1 LLVFDDQDAHARI
14 PPTSIEQ
21 ATDSTRLPY
30 ARDYKIDMFGST
42 TEAGD
47 EITNSSFLGQG
58 RVNHTRSHSV
68 SSRPE
73 PENFVWIVR
82 LALRRP
88 YTFIVVALLLFM
100 IGPLAV
106 LRTPTDIFPNI
117 DIPVVSI
124 VWSYNGFSAEDMANR
139 ITSSYERA
147 LTSDVENIEHI
158 ESQSLNGVSVI
169 KIFFHPG
176 ADINRA
182 VAQATSNSA
191 SILRIL
197 PPGTLP
203 PNIITYNAST
213 VPILQLGL
221 SSDSLPEQTLYD
233 LGNSFVRTQLATV
246 QGAAVPLPFGGKIR
260 QIMVDIDPRKLQ
272 AKDLSPS
279 DVVNAVNAQNLI
291 LPGGT
296 AKIGTREY
304 NVQMN
309 GSTGSVAALDDLP
322 IRTIKGG
329 VVYLRDVAQVRDGYA
344 PQTNIVRSDGKRAAL
359 LTVEKTGSTSTLTII
374 QQIRSML
381 PQISAGLPKALKIT
395 PLADQSVFVKSAI
408 MGVVREALIAACLT
422 AMMILLFLGSWRA
435 TLIIAVTIPLS
446 VITSLIAL
454 SALGETINIMT
465 LGGLALAVGIL
476 VDDATVAIE
485 NITHHLENGAPL
497 HDAILDGSGEIA
509 VPTFV
514 STLAICIVFAPMFLL
529 SGVARYLFVPMAE
542 AVVFAMC
549 ASYFFSRTLIPT
561 LAMYLLKAR
570 DPAREPNGSL
580 AFLARWQAAFERRFE
595 ALRTRY
601 RGVLESG
608 IGHPRTVIAIFA
620 VFCLA
625 SMTLVPFTGRDFF
638 PSVDTGEI
646 RLHMRAPTGTRIEE
660 TARLA
665 DEVEA
670 RIRTVIPK
678 AEEAS
683 LLDDIGVPVSGINL
697 TYSSSAPIGTE
708 DADIMIALTANHAP
722 TASYV
727 TKLRGVLAASFPG
740 TTFAF
745 LPADITSQIL
755 NFGQPAPLDIQIV
768 GRDLAKNRVVA
779 NQLLA
784 QLRHVHGLVDAR
796 IQQPGDAPAINLEVD
811 RTKAMQAGLTQ
822 KDVAQDLL
830 ISLSGSAQT
839 TPNFW
844 LDPKNGVSYPLMTE
858 VPQYDIHSLQTL
870 ANLPLNK
877 GASTNAPQSIL
888 GSLGSMQRAS
898 QQAVV
903 SHYNVQPVLDIYGSV
918 QGRDLGGVASDVTK
932 LIGQAKA
939 HLPPGASIVMRGQ
952 VQSMA
957 QSFSGLGAGLAF
969 AIALV
974 YLLMVVNFQSWVDPL
989 VIVCGL
995 PASLAGIAWML
1006 FATGT
1011 TLSVPALTGTI
1022 LCIGIAT
1029 ANSILVVN
1037 AAREKLRD
1045 GAPPWQAALDAGFTR
1060 FRPVIMTALAM
1071 LIGMLPMALGL
1082 GDGGEQNAPLGRA
1095 VIGGLALGTVST
1107 LLFVPVLFAIVHG
1120 WIARR
1125 RAAPH

>member
-1 LLVFDDQDAHARI
+1 
-14 PPTSIEQ
+14 
-21 ATDSTRLPY
+21 
-30 ARDYKIDMFGST
+30 
-42 TEAGD
+42 
-47 EITNSSFLGQG
+47 
-58 RVNHTRSHSV
+58 
-68 SSRPE
+68 
-73 PENFVWIVR
+73 
-82 LALRRP
+82 
-88 YTFIVVALLLFM
+88 M
-100 IGPLAV
+100 IGPLAIM
-106 LRTPTDIFPNI
+106 RTPTDIFPNI

-124 VWSYNGFSAEDMANR
+124 VWSYNGFSAEDMARR
-139 ITSSYERA
+139 ITSNYERA

-169 KIFFHPG
+169 KVFFHPG

-182 VAQATSNSA
+182 VAEATSNSA
-191 SILRIL
+191 SILRVL

-221 SSDSLPEQTLYD
+221 SSSTLPEQTLYD
-233 LGNSFVRTQLATV
+233 LGNSFIRTQLATV

-272 AKDLSPS
+272 GKGLSPS
-279 DVVNAVNAQNLI
+279 DVVNAVNVQNLI

-296 AKIGTREY
+296 AKIGAREY

-309 GSTGSVAALDDLP
+309 GSTESVAALNDLP
-322 IRTIKGG
+322 IKTVNGG

-359 LTVEKTGSTSTLTII
+359 LTVEKTGNTSTLTII
-374 QQIRSML
+374 QQIKSML
-381 PQISAGLPKALKIT
+381 PKIAAGLPKALTIT
-395 PLADQSVFVKSAI
+395 PLADQSVFVKSSI
-408 MGVVREALIAACLT
+408 LGVVREAAIAACLT

-446 VITSLIAL
+446 VLTSLIAL
-454 SALGETINIMT
+454 SAIGETINIMT

-485 NITHHLENGAPL
+485 NITHHLENGASL
-497 HDAILDGSGEIA
+497 NDAILNGSGEIA

-514 STLAICIVFAPMFLL
+514 STLAICIVFVPMFLL
-529 SGVARYLFVPMAE
+529 SGVARYLFVPLAE

-561 LAMYLLKAR
+561 LAMYLLKAT
-570 DPAREPNGSL
+570 DANKAEPAGRF
-580 AFLARWQAAFERRFE
+580 AFLARFQLRFEQRFER
-595 ALRTRY
+595 LRGGY
-601 RGVLESG
+601 RAVLENA
-608 IGHPRTVIAIFA
+608 IGNPRKVLVLFA
-620 VFCLA
+620 VFCLG
-625 SMTLVPFTGRDFF
+625 SMTLLPFTGRDFF
-638 PSVDTGEI
+638 PSVDTGDI

-670 RIRTVIPK
+670 KIRTVIPK
-678 AEEAS
+678 SEEAA
-683 LLDDIGVPVSGINL
+683 LLDNIGVPVSGINL
-697 TYSSSAPIGTE
+697 TYSSSAPVGSE
-708 DADIMIALTANHAP
+708 DADIMITLTPNHAP
-722 TASYV
+722 TAGYV
-727 TKLRGVLAASFPG
+727 ANLRTVLAESFPG

-755 NFGQPAPLDIQIV
+755 NFGLPAPLDIQIV
-768 GRDLAKNRVVA
+768 GRKLDENRIVANALLAK
-779 NQLLA
+779 
-784 QLRHVHGLVDAR
+784 LRGVRGLVDAR
-796 IQQPGDAPAINLEVD
+796 IQQPGDAPAINIDVD

-822 KDVAQDLL
+822 KDVAQNLL
-830 ISLSGSAQT
+830 IALSGSSQT

-844 LDPKNGVSYPLMTE
+844 LDPRNGVSYPLMTE

-870 ANLPLNK
+870 ANLPLSK
-877 GASTNAPQSIL
+877 SAASTAPQSIL
-888 GSLGSMQRAS
+888 GSLGAMTRAS

-903 SHYNVQPVLDIYGSV
+903 SHYNVQPVLDIFAST
-918 QGRDLGGVASDVTK
+918 QGRDLGGVATDVAK
-932 LIGQAKA
+932 LIKDAEPS
-939 HLPPGASIVMRGQ
+939 LPAGSSIVMRGQ
-952 VQSMA
+952 VQSMT
-957 QSFSGLGAGLAF
+957 QSFSGLASGLMF

-974 YLLMVVNFQSWVDPL
+974 YFLMVVNFQSWVDPL
-989 VIVCGL
+989 IIISGL
-995 PASLAGIAWML
+995 PASIAGIAWML

-1011 TLSVPALTGTI
+1011 TISVPALTGTI

-1029 ANSILVVN
+1029 ANSILVIS

-1045 GAPPWQAALDAGFTR
+1045 GAPPLRAALDAGFTR
-1060 FRPVIMTALAM
+1060 FRPVLMTALAM

-1095 VIGGLALGTVST
+1095 VIGGLMLGTIST
-1107 LLFVPVLFAIVHG
+1107 LLFVPVVFGMVHA
-1120 WIARR
+1120 WLEKRR
-1125 RAAPH
+1125 RSQDAPSNAAPAGQ